1 MCCVCRGSHHFQF
14 RANYVFTTT
23 IELCAVHCIPPYY
36 INWADLIHESFL
48 YEIIVCHKFTTT
60 IRCSSRRCESKTR
73 TFSVRNYFFHRI
85 AWRSFIT
92 NCTVFVVLPLH
103 LSLVSTAVML
113 QRCSSFCSWE
123 SLCTIP
129 PSITGTLVLSYG
141 PLYWYSYSDQSVRPS
156 TTQH

>member
-1 MCCVCRGSHHFQF
+1 MCCVCCGSHHFQF
-14 RANYVFTTT
+14 GANYVFTTT

-36 INWADLIHESFL
+36 INWADLIHESVL
-48 YEIIVCHKFTTT
+48 YEIIVCHKFTTK
-60 IRCSSRRCESKTR
+60 IRCSSHCESKTR
-73 TFSVRNYFFHRI
+73 KFSVRNYFFHRI
-85 AWRSFIT
+85 AWRSIIT
-92 NCTVFVVLPLH
+92 IVVLPPH

-123 SLCTIP
+123 SLCMIP
-129 PSITGTLVLSYG
+129 QSITGTLVLSYG